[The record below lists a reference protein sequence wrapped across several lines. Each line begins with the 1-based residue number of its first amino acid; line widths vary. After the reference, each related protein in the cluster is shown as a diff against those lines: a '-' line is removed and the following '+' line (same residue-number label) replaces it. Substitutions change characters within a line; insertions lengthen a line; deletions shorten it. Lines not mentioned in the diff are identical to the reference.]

1 MSQKTNRP
9 VRWVRVKRRGKSSPR
24 KPRGFVAGQT
34 LLEARPNKAAN
45 VFAHCKRTVSGP
57 PTRGRLL
64 ERASDSIARRMIALR
79 QNPAYR
85 PSDFIIRKGAPMKN
99 IILKENHTFHLF
111 KEYYDNIR
119 KVVTKNDKG
128 SFVDPFDN
136 VIRGFKMDEL
146 GNLKGVYIRLDYGDT
161 GVVLFGDPD
170 GRFEVQ
176 GNENRDM
183 YAYVFDKGI
192 LVEERKSNEYGY
204 FQRKYNPTSEGR
216 PVYEMMVHHGG
227 PFQKKQWTEDGK
239 TLIHKEVHVMDKDC
253 LEKQTREF
261 MDKDGQWHKRI
272 DWKDKGRWVQ
282 SEMYLQNGEDP
293 EVLQWLCE
301 VDHKHQMIIY
311 RPEGDKEE
319 LRVTDIVTDVNGKR
333 KRIDMSRFKSVQN
346 HDR

>member
-1 MSQKTNRP
+1 
-9 VRWVRVKRRGKSSPR
+9 
-24 KPRGFVAGQT
+24 
-34 LLEARPNKAAN
+34 
-45 VFAHCKRTVSGP
+45 
-57 PTRGRLL
+57 
-64 ERASDSIARRMIALR
+64 
-79 QNPAYR
+79 
-85 PSDFIIRKGAPMKN
+85 MKN